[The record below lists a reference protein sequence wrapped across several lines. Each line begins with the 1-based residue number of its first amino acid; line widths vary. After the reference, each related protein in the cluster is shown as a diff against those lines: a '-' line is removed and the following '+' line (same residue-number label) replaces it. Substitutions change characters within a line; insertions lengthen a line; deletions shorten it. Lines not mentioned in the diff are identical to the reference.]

1 MLQVIVT
8 DQSEIDVKNDILAS
22 FWTFRFVKNT
32 DAFPS
37 VTNKNVKSIYC
48 IFCPKN
54 INQFD

>member
-37 VTNKNVKSIYC
+37 VTNQMLNLFTASFV
-48 IFCPKN
+48 PKN